1 MITHLKKLPLL
12 FVLLWLLMPQLLKA
26 QSAVSEDYLILHSG
40 DTILGTVNY
49 INKNG
54 INYKFYKKLR
64 VIEVHGKTK
73 KYDLKK
79 VKSFSAENATYEGF
93 WLSQSSEKILLLNPK
108 YNITAQKGDYHFLK
122 VIHQG
127 VLSHYQLEWFE
138 QAESLLMQADLLKRE
153 NDLYFIRA
161 TQGLFGIKRK
171 TLTTYFNDCPN
182 LQQYISQK
190 QTSTIAEIV
199 DYYNHTCANKI

>member
-1 MITHLKKLPLL
+1 MKNIKNLELL
-12 FVLLWLLMPQLLKA
+12 FILIGLLIPHLALTQTDEAK
-26 QSAVSEDYLILHSG
+26 DYLVLHDR
-40 DTILGTVNY
+40 DTIYGTVNY
-49 INKNG
+49 INRKG
-54 INYKFYKKLR
+54 FNYSFYKKLR
-64 VIEVHGKTK
+64 IIEDKGKTK
-73 KYDLKK
+73 KYSQKK
-79 VKSFSAENATYEGF
+79 VKSFKAENIAYEGF

-138 QAESLLMQADLLKRE
+138 QGESLLMQADLLKRE

-182 LQQYISQK
+182 LQQHISQK
-190 QTSTIAEIV
+190 QSSTIAEIV